1 MVPPGEPERKFVAGD
16 FDKCTG
22 CGVCEL
28 VCALERE
35 NAFDPRRSSIKVL
48 RLYQLINTPVACRLC
63 DDAPCVPACP
73 RDALRQSEEN
83 GIIVVDEDKCN
94 GCGWCVEACD
104 YGAIQLHPDTKV
116 VFTCDLCDG
125 EPSCVEWC
133 PEEALDY
140 TTKDIVSQKARI
152 GAVKKLFQESL
163 KGEK

>member
-1 MVPPGEPERKFVAGD
+1 MVGPGEPERKFVAGD

-73 RDALRQSEEN
+73 RDALIQSED
-83 GIIVVDEDKCN
+83 GVIVIEDDKCDS
-94 GCGWCVEACD
+94 CGWCIEACPH
-104 YGAIQLHPDTKV
+104 GAVILHPTKTTV
-116 VFTCDLCDG
+116 LICNLCEG
-125 EPSCVEWC
+125 QPQCIEWC
-133 PEEALDY
+133 PEGALDLQ
-140 TTKDIVSQKARI
+140 TEKELTEKIRKAT
-152 GAVKKLFQESL
+152 VNKLIPEAWR
-163 KGEK
+163 